1 MATLALFQNTSGIRL
16 CTVEQKE
23 DEYKEFY
30 ETAQTVTG
38 LVIYPL
44 ACIPGFLGNMLTIFV
59 LSRRNMLTSTNAF
72 LSALAVSDSIKL
84 VNDIMYILVTVF
96 LRTNEELGKTAY
108 SYLYPYAHFIFSMSV
123 CVSSWLTVSVAIERY
138 ILVCHP
144 TRARAFWNR
153 KRAVWLCVCIYV
165 IMTLLALPSALR
177 YRTVRCIDRKTGMPR
192 LEVELTE
199 IWQNQLLTKAY
210 EWIQNLL
217 RSIIPLLVLVVLNV
231 CIICALKRSK
241 ANRGRNPRHRV
252 TIMMIIV
259 ILVFLICITPDAI
272 LSTVFE
278 FGYHEEGYL
287 EKGIR
292 EITDSL
298 LTINAAVNFI
308 IYCVFN
314 QVFRK
319 SFARICCPT
328 DRPVGWITELDE
340 STYRRLSEAKYL
352 LSTNNNSP
360 PRRNTPP
367 KLKPRRSLQEN
378 HIVLNSGVVSNTTGR
393 KPSVERSCSL
403 NTDSYQDISR
413 QNSPLMTSS
422 SSSSSEHGNSRAPQS
437 NQQNLQHQHRGSSG
451 GLKKSRN
458 SVKSNRAK
466 NIAKVTFL
474 ENDELLEELTG
485 EVGEPPFQ
493 ADSVGVHPNSKAR
506 VQQARHHAPITDL
519 PDNESDFEVLTCND
533 SGCRIK
539 THTERKKDSITGD
552 NVELFNFSLC
562 DGSRI
567 VTKVRFKEYI
577 NGSADTFRHTPI
589 VEKDRHDA
597 TDSRA
602 RQLRGNSLIKTHP
615 DSKSDNLASHI
626 VKSQDSKSDSQSL
639 PDTYHPDAR
648 TIVAI
653 KGDNNI
659 PNVHS
664 PDSVVY
670 DDIDCFPSSHFCD
683 QILTTDV

>member
-1 MATLALFQNTSGIRL
+1 
-16 CTVEQKE
+16 
-23 DEYKEFY
+23 
-30 ETAQTVTG
+30 
-38 LVIYPL
+38 
-44 ACIPGFLGNMLTIFV
+44 MLTIFV

-96 LRTNEELGKTAY
+96 LRTNEELGRTAY
-108 SYLYPYAHFIFSMSV
+108 SYLYPYAHFIVSMSV

-177 YRTVRCIDRKTGMPR
+177 YRTVRCIDRKTSMPR

-199 IWQNQLLTKAY
+199 IWQNKLLTEAY

-252 TIMMIIV
+252 TIMMIVV

-328 DRPVGWITELDE
+328 NRPVGWITELDE

-378 HIVLNSGVVSNTTGR
+378 HVVLNSGAVSDMTGR
-393 KPSVERSCSL
+393 KPSVGRSCSL
-403 NTDSYQDISR
+403 NTESYQDISR

-422 SSSSSEHGNSRAPQS
+422 SSSSSEHGTSRAPQS
-437 NQQNLQHQHRGSSG
+437 NQQNGQPQHRGSSG

-485 EVGEPPFQ
+485 EVGGSFQ
-493 ADSVGVHPNSKAR
+493 ADSVGAQLNSKPR
-506 VQQARHHAPITDL
+506 VQQARHHAPVTDL
-519 PDNESDFEVLTCND
+519 PDNESDFEAVTCKD

-539 THTERKKDSITGD
+539 THPERKTDSITGD
-552 NVELFNFSLC
+552 TVELFNFSLC
-562 DGSRI
+562 DGSR
-567 VTKVRFKEYI
+567 VATKVRFKDYV
-577 NGSADTFRHTPI
+577 NGSADTFRQTS
-589 VEKDRHDA
+589 VAEKDRHDA

-602 RQLRGNSLIKTHP
+602 RRSQGYSFTQSHP
-615 DSKSDNLASHI
+615 DSKSDNLTSHI
-626 VKSQDSKSDSQSL
+626 VKSQDSKSDFQAL
-639 PDTYHPDAR
+639 PDTFHTDRR

-653 KGDNNI
+653 KGDNNM
-659 PNVHS
+659 PNIHS
-664 PDSVVY
+664 PDFVVY
-670 DDIDCFPSSHFCD
+670 DDGDYFPSSHFCD